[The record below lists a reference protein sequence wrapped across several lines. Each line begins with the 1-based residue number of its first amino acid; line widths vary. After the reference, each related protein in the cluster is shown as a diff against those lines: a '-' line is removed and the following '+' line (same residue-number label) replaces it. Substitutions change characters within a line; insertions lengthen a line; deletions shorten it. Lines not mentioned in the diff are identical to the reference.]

1 MAKYQYE
8 ALDRNGKTVT
18 GIMNAFDEDE
28 LYRRLKEEEKYLVNV
43 DNNLEQQSMRQLS
56 PLMLS
61 EFNRELGDML
71 KAGVTLVRALTIL
84 SQEETRKAKERKVL
98 AKVLKLVRQGE
109 SVADAMEQQRGAFP
123 ILMVNMY
130 RAAETS
136 GNLAD
141 TAARLAIHYEK
152 EHQLNTKIR
161 GATIYP
167 KILSTLIVLVVIFI
181 LSFILPQLSG
191 LFDSLEQLPLPT
203 RILLAIGNFVSGY
216 WKFLLVLA
224 FVLVIVGMTLS
235 RMKSVRMARAKWK
248 IRMPITGKLMM
259 VVYTARFSRSLSS
272 LYSAGI
278 PIITAMQIAKKTVG
292 NEYIEKQFDQAIA
305 DLRTGKPLSEAV
317 EGIYGFRKKLS
328 SVIRVGEESGDLVK
342 MLESLAASFDY
353 ESEMA
358 VGRMLS
364 YLEPAL
370 IVFMAFIIGF
380 IMIAVMLPIY
390 ESYSAIGGSASY
402 F

>member
-342 MLESLAASFDY
+342 MLDSLADSFDY

>member
-43 DNNLEQQSMRQLS
+43 DNNLEEQSMRQLS

-235 RMKSVRMARAKWK
+235 RMKSVRMAMAKWK

-342 MLESLAASFDY
+342 MLDSLADSFDY